1 MKQFETKAAHLVD
14 GADALN
20 DDCAKKLGVRDTE
33 TAVEDFINANTQ
45 VTLNWML
52 SSSYNYYKTNHSKE
66 ESKDVRGYKKD
77 SDSCD
82 RSTDVLKI
90 KMHWVKWI
98 ST

>member
-45 VTLNWML
+45 VTLN
-52 SSSYNYYKTNHSKE
+52 
-66 ESKDVRGYKKD
+66 
-77 SDSCD
+77 
-82 RSTDVLKI
+82 
-90 KMHWVKWI
+90 
-98 ST
+98 